1 MLTCRSQR
9 FLVAQ
14 CCFGEMIVEIVNEIV
29 DDIVDKSFDMSP
41 LSPVVQ

>member
-9 FLVAQ
+9 LLVAQ
-14 CCFGEMIVEIVNEIV
+14 CCFGEMIVEFVDKLV